1 MRTYSHRELIISS
14 RSDCLKRYS
23 EECKIVRL
31 QQGTTLGG
39 DNAGASRA
47 PAGGAWLAG
56 RLSSAL
62 IIFAAY
68 HTVLR
73 HEGGVVPED
82 SSTVLQQLEELEA
95 ALGITAAT
103 AIADVAAPSPS
114 PAAAAPPLSFSEE
127 ALKADT
133 SVPTELLVE
142 VDVADAVVAEALLI
156 GDEQSAAAWRAAE
169 QRVVAAKEREQVA
182 EARAAAA
189 EARAAAAEQRIAAA
203 QESAAAA
210 EHTPSER
217 DNKIL
222 DPQS

>member
-1 MRTYSHRELIISS
+1 M
-14 RSDCLKRYS
+14 
-23 EECKIVRL
+23 

-68 HTVLR
+68 FVMK
-73 HEGGVVPED
+73 GVVPEEP
-82 SSTVLQQLEELEA
+82 STVLQQLEELEA

-133 SVPTELLVE
+133 SVPTE
-142 VDVADAVVAEALLI
+142 
-156 GDEQSAAAWRAAE
+156 
-169 QRVVAAKEREQVA
+169 
-182 EARAAAA
+182 
-189 EARAAAAEQRIAAA
+189 
-203 QESAAAA
+203 
-210 EHTPSER
+210 
-217 DNKIL
+217 
-222 DPQS
+222 

>member
-1 MRTYSHRELIISS
+1 MLGRVE
-14 RSDCLKRYS
+14 
-23 EECKIVRL
+23 RL
-31 QQGTTLGG
+31 RVALGL
-39 DNAGASRA
+39 
-47 PAGGAWLAG
+47 PAD
-56 RLSSAL
+56 SSAL

-68 HTVLR
+68 FVMK
-73 HEGGVVPED
+73 GVVPEE

-103 AIADVAAPSPS
+103 AVADVAAPSPS

-169 QRVVAAKEREQVA
+169 QSVSLRR
-182 EARAAAA
+182 R
-189 EARAAAAEQRIAAA
+189 
-203 QESAAAA
+203 
-210 EHTPSER
+210 SENR
-217 DNKIL
+217 
-222 DPQS
+222 